1 MKMSSAMIPFLLLS
15 FVACQS
21 ESKKSNVGKKTDEVS
36 TSTSEEESTHPRLKI
51 TKKRKTELKK
61 DFSNFSIFKEDINS
75 YKVNFEA
82 ISGHYTNA
90 IVECAKGHF
99 DREKELFFASFDE
112 SGFKASVELSISDKD
127 PLDVEFECKVM
138 DQDLELDD
146 AKIHLRKS
154 FVVSGIKNPYSLGVG
169 FGPIE
174 TLVFEEGAMLLT
186 EGVYLNIEAKEI
198 ISRGGEI
205 VTFTEESTLK
215 ALDDQHGASGGI
227 INIVTETAVGKLSV
241 QLRGKNAGKQT
252 RVPEVMKEIPGKD
265 LALDGTCKGDK
276 QDYSDKDQRCF
287 GKRGHQGFKGNKG
300 YKHAELHEAYLQN
313 PNPKEV
319 VEWDYFINFVKDH
332 PDLKPYRTE
341 WTIYDEDLK
350 ISGSIDMIYE
360 NSDGTLSIY
369 DWKRSKDITRVNN
382 FNKFAI
388 NKLICHMPDANFWH
402 YALQLNTYKRLIERK
417 YGKTVTDLYLVRLHP
432 DAEEKNYELIK
443 LPDLSKEIDE
453 LFEQRKQKLTVNS

>member
-15 FVACQS
+15 LVACQS
-21 ESKKSNVGKKTDEVS
+21 ESKKSNVSKKSEEVS
-36 TSTSEEESTHPRLKI
+36 TPTSEGETTHPRLKI

-61 DFSNFSIFKEDINS
+61 DFSNFSMFKEDINS

-82 ISGHYTNA
+82 MSGHYTNA

-99 DREKELFFASFDE
+99 DREKELFLASFDE
-112 SGFKASVELSISDKD
+112 RGMKASVELSVSDKD

-138 DQDLELDD
+138 DQNLELDD

-154 FVVSGIKNPYSLGVG
+154 FVVSGIKNPYSLGIG

-205 VTFTEESTLK
+205 VTFTEESILK

-227 INIVTETAVGKLSV
+227 INIMTETALGKLSV

-252 RVPEVMKEIPGKD
+252 RVPEVMKEIPGRD
-265 LALDGTCKGDK
+265 LALNGTCKGTTDN
-276 QDYSDKDQRCF
+276 YSNKDQRCF

-300 YKHAELHEAYLQN
+300 FNGLNGGSSGAFFYKAKKL
-313 PNPKEV
+313 
-319 VEWDYFINFVKDH
+319 D
-332 PDLKPYRTE
+332 
-341 WTIYDEDLK
+341 DLK
-350 ISGSIDMIYE
+350 IKVDFFPGKGSAGGIGGEGGQGGPGGVGSSLYVDIDRRTGGCPVCADKSSLRNRKYKYPDGPQGAKGDLGDFGDAGE
-360 NSDGTLSIY
+360 DGAADNSIVHYLVGDM
-369 DWKRSKDITRVNN
+369 KFN
-382 FNKFAI
+382 FN
-388 NKLICHMPDANFWH
+388 DSWQNF
-402 YALQLNTYKRLIERK
+402 
-417 YGKTVTDLYLVRLHP
+417 
-432 DAEEKNYELIK
+432 
-443 LPDLSKEIDE
+443 
-453 LFEQRKQKLTVNS
+453 